1 VKETYH
7 RGEGLAR
14 ISAASSNEELI
25 AAFVVT
31 RSRSPASNIDRRVDD
46 STWYIIY
53 RLCNL
58 SVLVPEE
65 GATIEKQVG
74 ENRDQICRLARQS
87 ITIVVYD
94 WGDTVFHHGREVRFG
109 ERELTC

>member
-1 VKETYH
+1 MIV
-7 RGEGLAR
+7 RGIL
-14 ISAASSNEELI
+14 
-25 AAFVVT
+25 
-31 RSRSPASNIDRRVDD
+31 
-46 STWYIIY
+46 STDFATCQFWF
-53 RLCNL
+53 
-58 SVLVPEE
+58 PEE